1 MRDSVLL
8 LVLLLFSV
16 GWWWCGGDVLQSKSG
31 VRVEFLPGSLRLG
44 WVGVWG
50 VAGLGRFFCCCF
62 CSASGGGMFIFRNK
76 VTSAWT
82 AGGVETVFRR

>member
-1 MRDSVLL
+1 MRDSVL

-16 GWWWCGGDVLQSKSG
+16 GWWWWSG
-31 VRVEFLPGSLRLG
+31 VEFLPGLLRLG

-82 AGGVETVFRR
+82 AGGVETVFSPVE